1 MYFEQYFT
9 VFSHSISHNTM
20 CLTWTQSRQEG
31 VEQQEVEEEVEVEV
45 EMETRSKRPGGVLS
59 SAPTLSLEQLCR
71 LARSE

>member
-31 VEQQEVEEEVEVEV
+31 VEQQEVEEEVEVE
-45 EMETRSKRPGGVLS
+45 METRSKRPGGVLS
-59 SAPTLSLEQLCR
+59 SALTLSLEQLCR

>member
-1 MYFEQYFT
+1 MRFEQYFT
-9 VFSHSISHNTM
+9 IFSHSISHNTM
-20 CLTWTQSRQEG
+20 CLTWTQSREEG
-31 VEQQEVEEEVEVEV
+31 LEQQEVEEEVEV

>member
-20 CLTWTQSRQEG
+20 CLTWTQSREEG
-31 VEQQEVEEEVEVEV
+31 LELQEVEEEVEV
-45 EMETRSKRPGGVLS
+45 EMETRSKRPGGVPS

-71 LARSE
+71 LARS